1 MAFFSTRPNSAGD
14 KSRQTASGSFGSP
27 IAMTLKTGLTID
39 SAGRMV
45 SRAPGRSLAVV
56 ALQPGGSSSWTAL
69 EMQDAVPAQC
79 GLQPRVRRDRYL
91 KEGQNMKIGV
101 SWRICALIGAVLFAA
116 CAPSDPPSSPQSDAN
131 GAASSTPTTAPA
143 QTSAATPATAAV
155 ETSTPAPAPDSQ
167 QRPAWPDIVLIK
179 TMSGLK
185 NPVDLAHARDGSGR
199 VYVVEQRGLVQA
211 FNNGFQGQTPF
222 MDIRD
227 QVNCCG
233 EMGLLG
239 IAFPSDFSS
248 SRTLYVNYTTTVPGR
263 LHTRV
268 SRFRLLPDVHQVD
281 PDTEEILLQFHQP
294 WRNHNGGQIAFGP
307 DDYLWIGT
315 GDGGSAAD
323 PQDNGQKGQTLLGK
337 LLRIDVSPASDSP
350 YSIPEDNPFVG
361 NDQFLDEI
369 WAYGLR
375 NPWRFSFDR
384 ETGDLYIA
392 DVGQN
397 AWEEVNFQPADS
409 PGGEN
414 YGWRIMEGFHC
425 FNPST
430 GCPTAGLIMPV
441 VEYDR
446 VSGMSITG
454 GYVYRGQDQP
464 SLQGIYFFAD
474 YVTGNIWGL
483 RRVNGVWES
492 KLLLDSP
499 YNVSSFGEDE
509 AGNLYLLHYSG
520 TIFQIQAAGQN

>member
-1 MAFFSTRPNSAGD
+1 
-14 KSRQTASGSFGSP
+14 
-27 IAMTLKTGLTID
+27 
-39 SAGRMV
+39 
-45 SRAPGRSLAVV
+45 
-56 ALQPGGSSSWTAL
+56 
-69 EMQDAVPAQC
+69 
-79 GLQPRVRRDRYL
+79 
-91 KEGQNMKIGV
+91 MKIGV

-143 QTSAATPATAAV
+143 QTPAAIPATAAA

-185 NPVDLAHARDGSGR
+185 NPVDLAHARNGSGR

-211 FNNGFQGQTPF
+211 FNNGSQGQTPF

-227 QVNCCG
+227 RVNCCG
-233 EMGLLG
+233 ERGLLG
-239 IAFPSDFSS
+239 IAFPADFSS
-248 SRTLYVNYTTTVPGR
+248 SGTVYVNYTTTVPGT

-268 SRFRLLPDVHQVD
+268 SRFRLRPDAHQVD

-294 WRNHNGGQIAFGP
+294 WGNHNGGQIAFGP
-307 DDYLWIGT
+307 DGYLWIGT
-315 GDGGSAAD
+315 GDGGSGGD

-337 LLRIDVSPASDSP
+337 LLRIDVSAATAAPYAIPA
-350 YSIPEDNPFVG
+350 DNPFVG

-384 ETGDLYIA
+384 DTGDLYIA

-397 AWEEVNFQPADS
+397 AWEEVNFQPAGS
-409 PGGEN
+409 TGGEN
-414 YGWRIMEGFHC
+414 YGWRIMEGLHC
-425 FNPST
+425 FNPSS
-430 GCPTAGLIMPV
+430 GCPTTGLTMPV
-441 VEYDR
+441 AEYDR
-446 VSGMSITG
+446 ISGLSITG
-454 GYVYRGQDQP
+454 GYVYRGQDHP

-483 RRVNGVWES
+483 RQVDGAWES
-492 KLLLDSP
+492 ELLLDSA

-509 AGNLYLLHYSG
+509 AGNLYLLDYRG
-520 TIFQIQAAGQN
+520 VILQIQAAGQN

>member
-1 MAFFSTRPNSAGD
+1 
-14 KSRQTASGSFGSP
+14 
-27 IAMTLKTGLTID
+27 
-39 SAGRMV
+39 
-45 SRAPGRSLAVV
+45 
-56 ALQPGGSSSWTAL
+56 
-69 EMQDAVPAQC
+69 
-79 GLQPRVRRDRYL
+79 
-91 KEGQNMKIGV
+91 MKINAF
-101 SWRICALIGAVLFAA
+101 WKICALIGAVVFAA
-116 CAPSDPPSSPQSDAN
+116 CGPGAQPSSQEPDAN
-131 GAASSTPTTAPA
+131 GAASSTPTPVPA
-143 QTSAATPATAAV
+143 HTTAATPATSP
-155 ETSTPAPAPDSQ
+155 EGSSPPAPTPDSQ
-167 QRPAWPDIVLIK
+167 QFPTWPDIVLVE
-179 TMSGLK
+179 TLSGLK
-185 NPVDLAHARDGSGR
+185 NPVDLSHARDGSGR
-199 VYVVEQRGLVQA
+199 IYVVEQIGLVQA
-211 FNNGFQGQTPF
+211 FDGGAIGQSPF

-227 QVNCCG
+227 RVNCCG

-307 DDYLWIGT
+307 DGYLWIGT

-337 LLRIDVSPASDSP
+337 LLRINVSPASDAP
-350 YSIPEDNPFVG
+350 YAIPEDNPFVG

-414 YGWRIMEGFHC
+414 YGWRIMEGLHC
-425 FNPST
+425 FNPSS
-430 GCPTAGLIMPV
+430 GCPTAGLTMPV
-441 VEYDR
+441 AEYDR
-446 VSGMSITG
+446 ISGLSITG
-454 GYVYRGQDQP
+454 GYVYRGQDHP
-464 SLQGIYFFAD
+464 SLRGIYFFAD

-483 RRVNGVWES
+483 KQVNGAWES
-492 KLLLDSP
+492 ELLLDSP

-509 AGNLYLLHYSG
+509 AGNLYLVDYSG